1 MIQKANIN
9 DLNDVVNIMEEI
21 KQEMREENNPQWG
34 STEDNY
40 PSTDKLKRDIFKN
53 SMFKYVEDGII
64 KGIFTVME
72 DDGEYDEVIENSKKK
87 SYIIHRLAVPK
98 QYRKLGIATKLME
111 FAEEIAKNNH
121 IEVLKS
127 DTEVCNVKTNK
138 LFIKLGYEF
147 KGVFTYDDYPGT
159 YNYYEKEI

>member
-9 DLNDVVNIMEEI
+9 DLNDVVNIMEDI

-40 PSTDKLKRDIFKN
+40 PSADKLKRDIFKN
-53 SMFKYVEDGII
+53 SMFKYVEDETI

-98 QYRKLGIATKLME
+98 QYRKLGIAT
-111 FAEEIAKNNH
+111 N
-121 IEVLKS
+121 
-127 DTEVCNVKTNK
+127 
-138 LFIKLGYEF
+138 
-147 KGVFTYDDYPGT
+147 
-159 YNYYEKEI
+159 